1 MCWLTKHRP
10 IIAIRKVLIL
20 EINLCPRCSHSA
32 CEMVIPR
39 HNSTHTR
46 RKDDLV
52 KTLRVVCVQIING
65 EKHYVIQSLEGKEN
79 PAGSEDFDEA
89 KIRMITKKE
98 ASKPLLLLRAE

>member
-65 EKHYVIQSLEGKEN
+65 EEN